1 MPALEMS
8 GTVLSAPEHP
18 HAKVQSPTAQT
29 GRTIR
34 PGFEGCFC
42 WCAPRAVRCF
52 RQALQGIA
60 MHIILW
66 FSCAF
71 LHECEQKREEMV
83 SGCTLVLFG
92 CQLRIPVTQH
102 NRLYGDRYFLDE
114 QAGSFNY
121 FRKRNLKP
129 TLGFFCIYALTYG
142 VYDRMMLFSP

>member
-60 MHIILW
+60 VHIILW

-83 SGCTLVLFG
+83 SGFIWMPAKDPSDT
-92 CQLRIPVTQH
+92 TQ
-102 NRLYGDRYFLDE
+102 
-114 QAGSFNY
+114 QALWRQIFPG
-121 FRKRNLKP
+121 
-129 TLGFFCIYALTYG
+129 
-142 VYDRMMLFSP
+142 